1 MVRASL
7 LVALLGLSACGG
19 GPVDQRIN
27 LPGEARRDARR
38 EERQQ
43 PPPPPPFDYTQYRTV
58 TDCLN
63 AASAARVDINGC
75 KSRVK
80 RS

>member
-1 MVRASL
+1 MRYVFL
-7 LVALLGLSACGG
+7 LALGLTACDG
-19 GPVDQRIN
+19 GPLDKRIN
-27 LPGEARRDARR
+27 VPGEERRDARR

-63 AASAARVDINGC
+63 AAALVKADLDGC

>member
-1 MVRASL
+1 MRYIIL
-7 LVALLGLSACGG
+7 LALGLTACGG

-43 PPPPPPFDYTQYRTV
+43 PPPPPPFNYTQYRTV
-58 TDCLN
+58 EDCLN
-63 AASAARVDINGC
+63 AAALARVDLNGC